1 MSSNDFIDKYIQEG
15 YLLLNYSSLEDAS
28 VKAITLSE
36 EQIYELLMKGFT
48 NEVLTDEDVTLLVKT
63 ENKFHLSPLNLID
76 VFERLNK
83 DEARDRINDILY
95 YQALFSPSLGIE
107 KAKESWKEDF
117 FLEDPDHLVHF
128 MINMYSENRFPDLKT
143 PREAIDFIDDILC
156 QKGKFISERK
166 YKDKTLIILLCY
178 IYYLLPGSMKDK
190 VEIQNFYK
198 TGIEQLASK
207 NIPQAM
213 VELGYNYYEG
223 NNHCEI
229 DFYKSEYWLKKAF
242 EITNDPNLSRTLGYI
257 YYYGRTNNGV
267 AEGDKAFKFFSHA
280 HFAGGYFEATY
291 KLADC
296 FLRGYGTIKSPIAAF
311 KIVDSI
317 IDENRR
323 NYLESD
329 DSKYADV
336 ALRKGSYYLNGT
348 GCDIDYQKALFYLLE
363 ARDAIKI
370 RMEYSYDPNDISVAF
385 NISRRIEEAKEKL
398 NLHTRAIVEK
408 GYLLSNYNNYWSE
421 FDIKIKKV
429 KNNYYHVVID
439 INNSQ
444 HNVIGGDASIFYRER
459 TDKIEYLIKFE
470 IDPGKEILTREIAS
484 LEIEESVIVLTY
496 ADEDDVKFFYAEEI
510 IYIPQHIKDLTKH
523 VLLATVEFE
532 PNGKTYEYYSSKVVK
547 PGDLVKIKSNNV
559 IKQVKVISTRYIY
572 EDELPL
578 PLKYMGKILFE

>member
-166 YKDKTLIILLCY
+166 YKDKILIILLCY

-267 AEGDKAFKFFSHA
+267 AEGDKAFKYFSHA
-280 HFAGGYFEATY
+280 HF
-291 KLADC
+291 
-296 FLRGYGTIKSPIAAF
+296 RW
-311 KIVDSI
+311 
-317 IDENRR
+317 R
-323 NYLESD
+323 
-329 DSKYADV
+329 
-336 ALRKGSYYLNGT
+336 
-348 GCDIDYQKALFYLLE
+348 LF
-363 ARDAIKI
+363 
-370 RMEYSYDPNDISVAF
+370 
-385 NISRRIEEAKEKL
+385 
-398 NLHTRAIVEK
+398 
-408 GYLLSNYNNYWSE
+408 
-421 FDIKIKKV
+421 
-429 KNNYYHVVID
+429 
-439 INNSQ
+439 
-444 HNVIGGDASIFYRER
+444 
-459 TDKIEYLIKFE
+459 
-470 IDPGKEILTREIAS
+470 
-484 LEIEESVIVLTY
+484 
-496 ADEDDVKFFYAEEI
+496 
-510 IYIPQHIKDLTKH
+510 
-523 VLLATVEFE
+523 
-532 PNGKTYEYYSSKVVK
+532 
-547 PGDLVKIKSNNV
+547 
-559 IKQVKVISTRYIY
+559 
-572 EDELPL
+572 
-578 PLKYMGKILFE
+578 